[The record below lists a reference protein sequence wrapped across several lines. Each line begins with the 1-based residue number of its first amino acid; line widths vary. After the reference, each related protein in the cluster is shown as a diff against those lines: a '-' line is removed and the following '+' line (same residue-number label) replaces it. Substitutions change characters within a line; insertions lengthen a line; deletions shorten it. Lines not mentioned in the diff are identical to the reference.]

1 MWLLQNGD
9 SCRTSLKKGAAAPFP
24 WTNPWR
30 QTVIGSSIS
39 STNPMLARLQA
50 QGLSS
55 DKASLVASDME
66 AAVKEVTGKGGG
78 GKDGASAGAAP
89 DKLTVRAALDKRIA
103 SDVAAGK
110 LSESDAAEVKK
121 ALDEVDGKPQAAAGD
136 DGEPASEAPG
146 KAGGGPRGGGG
157 GGAGASAQK
166 TERSRTVTV
175 AGAIK
180 TTTITYTDGTSETTT
195 GSASTADEA
204 KYGKQ
209 GPADAQTST
218 VADYLSTIE
227 PGSLFDQAA

>member
-1 MWLLQNGD
+1 
-9 SCRTSLKKGAAAPFP
+9 
-24 WTNPWR
+24 
-30 QTVIGSSIS
+30 VISSS
-39 STNPMLARLQA
+39 VRSTNPLLAQLQA

-55 DKASLVASDME
+55 AKASLVASDMD
-66 AAVKEVTGKGGG
+66 AAAKEVV
-78 GKDGASAGAAP
+78 GKDGAGAGSAP
-89 DKLTVRAALDKRIA
+89 DKQSVRVALDKRIA

-121 ALDEVDGKPQAAAGD
+121 ALDEIDGKSPAAAGG
-136 DGEPASEAPG
+136 DGEATSDATA

-157 GGAGASAQK
+157 GGAGGGTQK

-195 GSASTADEA
+195 GTASNADEA

-209 GPADAQTST
+209 GAADAQSGTA
-218 VADYLSTIE
+218 ADYLSTIE